1 MVGLPLDKAVDEER
15 EPPRRAHRLDPLER
29 QAQVPEPRACAA
41 LELLERGRDVRGRQ
55 LFDPDLEQERA
66 AHAPAFRAIPAV
78 APPSE
83 ASAGFTH
90 FARSASSLS
99 SA

>member
-29 QAQVPEPRACAA
+29 EAQVPEPGTGAA
-41 LELLERGRDVRGRQ
+41 LELLERRRDVRGRQ
-55 LFDPDLEQERA
+55 LLDPDLEQERA
-66 AHAPAFRAIPAV
+66 AHARAVSSPAG
-78 APPSE
+78 
-83 ASAGFTH
+83 SAAFTQ

-99 SA
+99 SG